1 MVVPASLWPSY
12 DCEELGGAGWE
23 ATVKRVISSDAVRV
37 SFTNAKTRDGAPY
50 ADEALEVEHLREIS
64 K

>member
-1 MVVPASLWPSY
+1 MYKSQSY
-12 DCEELGGAGWE
+12 DCDELGGAGWR
-23 ATVKRVISSDAVRV
+23 ATIKRVINSDAVRV
-37 SFTNAKTRDGAPY
+37 SFTSARTRDGAPY

>member
-1 MVVPASLWPSY
+1 
-12 DCEELGGAGWE
+12 
-23 ATVKRVISSDAVRV
+23 VISSDAVRV

-50 ADEALEVEHLREIS
+50 ADEALEVEHLRETS